1 MDLASATLIGFFR
14 SFFYLY
20 RISYM
25 YGVIIGFLVTL
36 IGGYL
41 TSYALYMLKLQTMD
55 TIYVKDSINEINADL
70 FSPPIARKIRRDFQ
84 KKSVM

>member
-1 MDLASATLIGFFR
+1 MVLIGFSH

-41 TSYALYMLKLQTMD
+41 ASYALYMLKLQTMD